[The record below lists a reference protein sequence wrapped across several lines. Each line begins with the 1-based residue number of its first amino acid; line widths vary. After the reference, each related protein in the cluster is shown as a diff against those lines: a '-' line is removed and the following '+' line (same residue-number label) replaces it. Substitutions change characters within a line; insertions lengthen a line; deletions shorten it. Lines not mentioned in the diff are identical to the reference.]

1 MRMQYLPQAVGIMIA
16 LEHQIHSK
24 TEQNEAM
31 SDIPKHHPKQEGE
44 SDSSEERRVGLLVL
58 CNSIGLDNLLGWT
71 SVVIDHKVSGKTFAL
86 FLEDL
91 SGGHITVCPAA
102 SKSRWKGFDV
112 VISEID
118 IAFDKMVVQSHL
130 VESVMDISFLED
142 VHHVVVDA
150 MELETREDS

>member
-1 MRMQYLPQAVGIMIA
+1 MIA

-24 TEQNEAM
+24 TQQNETM
-31 SDIPKHHPKQEGE
+31 SYIPKHHPKQEGE

-58 CNSIGLDNLLGWT
+58 CNSISLDNLLGWT
-71 SVVIDHKVSGKTFAL
+71 SVVIDYKVSGKAFAL

-91 SGGHITVCPAA
+91 SGGHITVCPTAI
-102 SKSRWKGFDV
+102 KSCWKGFDV

-118 IAFDKMVVQSHL
+118 ISLDEMVVQSHL
-130 VESVMDISFLED
+130 IESVVDFSFLED

-150 MELETREDS
+150 VELEPWEDS